1 MHRDLEGTS
10 HPRILFVG
18 VIATTLMLCA
28 GSSTASPLKICL
40 DMARQMN
47 KELPR
52 RIDHLTVL
60 NATSCVED
68 GSKVFFQYM
77 HTISNPSAL
86 PRDIQKRSK
95 AEATRQYCSNQGFR
109 DALRLLSFDFY
120 YIDSNKRPIY
130 SFSIEKLDCR

>member
-1 MHRDLEGTS
+1 MPRDLGRTS

-18 VIATTLMLCA
+18 AVASFLMLCA
-28 GSSTASPLKICL
+28 GPSTASPLKICL

-47 KELPR
+47 NELPR

-68 GSKVFFQYM
+68 GSKVFFQYV

-130 SFSIEKLDCR
+130 SFSIEKSDCR